1 MKTGLI
7 MEGGGMRGL
16 YTAGVIDVLL
26 ENEITFDAAI
36 GVSAGAAF
44 GCNFKSKQH
53 GRPLRYNLNYCKDPR
68 YNSIRSLIKT
78 GDLFGAEFCY
88 KTLPFE
94 LDIWDQ
100 ETYQNNPMD
109 FYVVCSDIE
118 SGKPVYIKCNN
129 GDEKDIQWIRASSSL
144 PLVSRV
150 VEIDG
155 GKYLDGGIA
164 DSIPIEAFEKMGY
177 RHNLVILTQPA
188 GYVKGKNPTIPL
200 LKLKMGKYPNFIK
213 TMAERHIVYN
223 HQLQAVAEAKAKG
236 RAFVIQPSKP
246 LEVGRADKNPKNL
259 QAAYDLGR
267 ADALSKITEL
277 KEFLAKAK

>member
-1 MKTGLI
+1 